1 MVDVAA
7 GELSGGG
14 EEGHGELHS
23 GGGNGEGDGSELMHI
38 LGVRERERG
47 CETVEA
53 RSSVSSAH
61 GVRLG
66 W

>member
-38 LGVRERERG
+38 LGVREKEG
-47 CETVEA
+47 A
-53 RSSVSSAH
+53 R
-61 GVRLG
+61 RWKLG
-66 W
+66 AQ

>member
-1 MVDVAA
+1 MLHAMVDVAA

-38 LGVRERERG
+38 LGVREKEG
-47 CETVEA
+47 A
-53 RSSVSSAH
+53 R
-61 GVRLG
+61 RWKLG
-66 W
+66 AQ